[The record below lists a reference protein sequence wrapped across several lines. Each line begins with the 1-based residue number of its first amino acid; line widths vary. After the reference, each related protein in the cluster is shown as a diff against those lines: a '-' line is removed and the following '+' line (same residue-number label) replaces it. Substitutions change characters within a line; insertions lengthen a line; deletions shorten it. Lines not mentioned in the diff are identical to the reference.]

1 VIFSCQGSEVES
13 EIGRALTEARLH
25 SGGSE

>member
-1 VIFSCQGSEVES
+1 VIFSCHGSEVES